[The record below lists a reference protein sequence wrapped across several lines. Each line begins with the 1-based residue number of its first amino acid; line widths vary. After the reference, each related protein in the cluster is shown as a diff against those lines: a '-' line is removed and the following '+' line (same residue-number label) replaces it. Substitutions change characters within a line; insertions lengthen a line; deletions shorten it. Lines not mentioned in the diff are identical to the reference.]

1 MLDILNDDYG
11 AMHMVNIAR
20 LNGQVHLFVVH
31 KMCEPEI
38 IEMSEYNGHDWH
50 VGEVGGGGDKGEL
63 FEVGELD
70 VAAGEDGECA
80 P

>member
-1 MLDILNDDYG
+1 MVLCRRWYNIEDMLDILNDDYG

-38 IEMSEYNGHDWH
+38 IEMSEYNGHD
-50 VGEVGGGGDKGEL
+50 
-63 FEVGELD
+63 
-70 VAAGEDGECA
+70 
-80 P
+80 